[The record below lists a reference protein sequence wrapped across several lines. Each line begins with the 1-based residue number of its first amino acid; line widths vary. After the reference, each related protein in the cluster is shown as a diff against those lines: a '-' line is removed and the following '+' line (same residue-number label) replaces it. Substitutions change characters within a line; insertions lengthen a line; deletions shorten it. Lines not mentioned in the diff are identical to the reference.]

1 MIREKLMLKTQDN
14 TIQSSGWQNTQNV
27 HLIHPNKTEILI
39 RNIVLM

>member
-27 HLIHPNKTEILI
+27 AGVISYIPTKLKS
-39 RNIVLM
+39 